1 MWKEASVSK
10 GGNTS
15 NLLTH
20 LKRHHPKKYAELIQ
34 AQKKKSEKGSKV
46 TEGQTKLKA
55 VDQSVA
61 KYGRG
66 SKKWQ
71 ELTDSVSYCI
81 AKDMMPICTVE
92 KQGFKALLKSFD
104 SKYEAPSRKYFS
116 KQLYQHCMQRHVM
129 KLVVS

>member
-1 MWKEASVSK
+1 MSYREWMWKEASVSK
-10 GGNTS
+10 GGNTF

-20 LKRHHPKKYAELIQ
+20 LKRHHLKQYAELIQ
-34 AQKKKSEKGSKV
+34 AQEKKKSEKSSKV

-55 VDQSVA
+55 VNQSVA

-81 AKDMMPICTVE
+81 AKI
-92 KQGFKALLKSFD
+92 
-104 SKYEAPSRKYFS
+104 
-116 KQLYQHCMQRHVM
+116 
-129 KLVVS
+129 